1 MMRQLGKISESRD
14 GSEAWPDHVCDASIR
29 ILDQAA
35 ERQPIDDTLL
45 QVANRQALKREIVKT
60 VQYIRGLEL
69 DGLLAKQSW
78 LSRFTGA
85 AIEERLKFEVASQ
98 KVSRAF
104 ALLEKLSAD
113 SEKRVELMRA
123 DRANLEAS
131 LAGLDDAIGYG
142 QTVLAD
148 GKPSDDFLI
157 DRFQSKLANLIT
169 IRSANA
175 MAIQQLRFAEIGLVA
190 LNDRFFQ
197 ISTVLFPLW
206 QQRLFA
212 ILHAPGK
219 LTGRSQDVKNF
230 TVCHEALED
239 YFVAEANQ

>member
-1 MMRQLGKISESRD
+1 MRQWGKLSGKED
-14 GSEAWPDHVCDASIR
+14 GAEAWPDHVCDASMR

-35 ERQPIDDTLL
+35 ERRPIDDTLL
-45 QVANRQALKREIVKT
+45 QVTNRQALKREIVRT
-60 VQYIRGLEL
+60 VQCIRNLEL
-69 DGLLAKQSW
+69 DALLAKQSW

-85 AIEERLKFEVASQ
+85 AIEERLKFEVTAQ

-123 DRANLEAS
+123 DRTNLETS
-131 LAGLDDAIGYG
+131 MTRLDDAIGYG
-142 QTVLAD
+142 QSVLAGD
-148 GKPSDDFLI
+148 KQSDNFLVG
-157 DRFQSKLANLIT
+157 RFESKLANLIT
-169 IRSANA
+169 IRSANE
-175 MAIQQLRFAEIGLVA
+175 MAIQQLRLAESSLVA
-190 LNDRFFQ
+190 LNDRFLQ

-219 LTGRSQDVKNF
+219 LTRRSQDVESF

-239 YFVAEANQ
+239 YFIAEANR